1 MVEIGISTDEFANH
15 YPRLYHMAEKDSWE
29 SIKTHGLLST
39 SALLDLFEIH
49 GATRVAIE
57 SNHRPESVIIRHPE
71 LGSATIRDQKPM
83 RESALLSCL
92 NGCTPREWYRFL
104 NRHVFFW
111 VSEERVRVLLRAR
124 AYRKNEHLV
133 LTLDTSAL
141 LYAYHKSALLS
152 PINSG
157 STIYR
162 PVGRGLSTFAPLS
175 RYPFAERKRI
185 RGVANAVAELTVPKA
200 VPDVFEFVTRA
211 EIRKGDDVL
220 RKISVRS

>member
-1 MVEIGISTDEFANH
+1 MVKIGIGIDEFANL

-39 SALLDLFEIH
+39 SALLDLFGIN
-49 GATRVAIE
+49 GVRRAAIE
-57 SNHRPESVIIRHPE
+57 SEHRPESVIIRNPE

-92 NGCTPREWYRFL
+92 TGCTPREWYRFL

-111 VSEERVRVLLRAR
+111 ASEDRVRVLLRAR
-124 AYRKNEHLV
+124 AYRAKEHLV
-133 LTLDTSAL
+133 LTLDTSML
-141 LYAYHKSALLS
+141 LNAYWKSALLS

-162 PVGRGLSTFAPLS
+162 PVERGLSTFAPLS
-175 RYPFAERKRI
+175 KYPFAERKRI
-185 RGVANAVAELTVPKA
+185 RGVANAVAELTVSYD
-200 VPDVFEFVTRA
+200 VPNISKFVTKV
-211 EIRKGDDVL
+211 EIRKGDEVL
-220 RKISVRS
+220 RRIAVR